1 MRGKD
6 QIVRKNE
13 RETRFSKEKMEVR
26 ELEGMLKGKKKTVSN
41 RWRKMKRWECI

>member
-26 ELEGMLKGKKKTVSN
+26 ELEGMLKGKKKQLVTVGE
-41 RWRKMKRWECI
+41 K